1 MRVADGA
8 TVLILEI
15 LRIRL
20 DVENV
25 TSGRSRRAGSV
36 RAWNGGQMGQRRVQ
50 LCVLIQSRPRL
61 RARIRESRLE
71 YQSLVGSLGIQPA
84 VVATVTAQQRDILA
98 LSVLLDK

>member
-1 MRVADGA
+1 MRVADRTA
-8 TVLILEI
+8 VLILEI

-25 TSGRSRRAGSV
+25 TGGRSRRACSV
-36 RAWNGGQMGQRRVQ
+36 RARNCGQMGQRRVQ
-50 LCVLIQSRPRL
+50 FRVLVQSRTRL

-71 YQSLVGSLGIQPA
+71 YQSLVSSLGIQLA

-98 LSVLLDK
+98 LGVLLDK